1 MALGVVAAACFATS
15 FVLNREMS
23 VAGGSW
29 LWSASLRYLFML
41 PPLVLLVW
49 IRGGLPGVVRS
60 LRARPGAWLGWSTVG
75 FGLFYAP
82 LTWASQEGAGWLLAA
97 TWQLVIVAGIVIG
110 GRVPGRTLAV
120 SLLIVAG
127 VALAQTQNAH
137 GMDAGTVARVVVPV
151 LVAAVAYPLGNRK
164 LLGRDGLDG
173 VQRTLAMTLG
183 SLPLWV
189 ALAATAGLRVGAP
202 GRDQVVQCLIV
213 ALASGVVA
221 TTLFFRA
228 TDLVRDRPAALGA
241 VEATQAAE
249 VPFTLAGEALVT
261 GIAPPTP
268 TAWTGLALIVGGLC
282 LHALHQPPAV
292 EPEEGGEASKAAPE
306 AGEPPGPRHPGRA
319 AQGQPDRQRQQGQQR
334 QIVAVSITKR

>member
-1 MALGVVAAACFATS
+1 MNRNRGAAVPMALGVVAAACFATS

-49 IRGGLPGVVRS
+49 VRGGLPGVVRS
-60 LRARPGAWLGWSTVG
+60 LRARPGPWLGWSTVG

-110 GRVPGRTLAV
+110 GRVPRRTLAV

-127 VALAQTQNAH
+127 VVLAQTQNAH
-137 GMDAGTVARVVVPV
+137 GMGAGTTARVVVPV

-189 ALAATAGLRVGAP
+189 VLAGTAGLRVGGP
-202 GRDQVVQCLIV
+202 GRGQVVQCLIV

-241 VEATQAAE
+241 VEATQATE
-249 VPFTLAGEALVT
+249 VPFTLAGEALLT
-261 GIAPPTP
+261 GVATPSP

-282 LHALHQPPAV
+282 LHALHRPPPEPPATAWASATPAR
-292 EPEEGGEASKAAPE
+292 PEVPAPR
-306 AGEPPGPRHPGRA
+306 PPFARTP
-319 AQGQPDRQRQQGQQR
+319 
-334 QIVAVSITKR
+334 

>member
-1 MALGVVAAACFATS
+1 MNRDRGSAVPMALGVVAAACFASS

-23 VAGGSW
+23 AAGGSW
-29 LWSASLRYLFML
+29 LWTASLRYLFMV

-60 LRARPGAWLGWSTVG
+60 LRARPGLWLGWSTVG

-110 GRVPGRTLAV
+110 GRVPRRTLAV

-137 GMDAGTVARVVVPV
+137 GMNAATIARVVVPV

-183 SLPLWV
+183 SLPLWL
-189 ALAATAGLRVGAP
+189 ALAGTAGLRAGAP

-213 ALASGVVA
+213 ALVSGVVA

-249 VPFTLAGEALVT
+249 VPFTLAGEALLT
-261 GIAPPTP
+261 GVAAPTP
-268 TAWTGLALIVGGLC
+268 PAWTGLALIVGGLC
-282 LHALHQPPAV
+282 LHALHRPAPEPPAAATAW
-292 EPEEGGEASKAAPE
+292 ASATPARPAVPAPRSPS
-306 AGEPPGPRHPGRA
+306 ARTP
-319 AQGQPDRQRQQGQQR
+319 
-334 QIVAVSITKR
+334 

>member
-1 MALGVVAAACFATS
+1 MALGVLAAACFATS

-23 VAGGSW
+23 LAGGSW

-49 IRGGLPGVVRS
+49 VRGGLPGVVRS
-60 LRARPGAWLGWSTVG
+60 LRARPGPWLGWSTVG

-110 GRVPGRTLAV
+110 GRVPRHTLAV

-127 VALAQTQNAH
+127 VVLAQTQNAH
-137 GMDAGTVARVVVPV
+137 GMDAGTIARVVVPV

-183 SLPLWV
+183 SLPMWV
-189 ALAATAGLRVGAP
+189 VLAGTAGLRVGAP
-202 GRDQVVQCLIV
+202 GRGQVVQCLIV

-249 VPFTLAGEALVT
+249 VPFTLAGEALLT
-261 GIAPPTP
+261 GVATPSP

-282 LHALHQPPAV
+282 LHALHRPPPEPPAPAWPGATPAR
-292 EPEEGGEASKAAPE
+292 PEVPAPR
-306 AGEPPGPRHPGRA
+306 PPSARTP
-319 AQGQPDRQRQQGQQR
+319 
-334 QIVAVSITKR
+334 

>member
-1 MALGVVAAACFATS
+1 MRTGRGTGVPMALGVVAAGCFATS

-49 IRGGLPGVVRS
+49 MRGGLPGVVRS
-60 LRARPGAWLGWSTVG
+60 LRARPWSWLGWSTVG

-82 LTWASQEGAGWLLAA
+82 LTWASRAGAGWLLAA
-97 TWQLVIVAGIVIG
+97 TWQLVIVAGILIG
-110 GRVPGRTLAV
+110 GRVPRRTLAV

-137 GMDAGTVARVVVPV
+137 GLDVGTLARVVVPV
-151 LVAAVAYPLGNRK
+151 LVAAVAYPLGNRR

-173 VQRTLAMTLG
+173 VQRTLAMTVG
-183 SLPLWV
+183 SMPLWV
-189 ALAATAGLRVGAP
+189 VLAGAAGLRVGAP

-213 ALASGVVA
+213 ALVSGVVA

-261 GIAPPTP
+261 GVATPAP
-268 TAWTGLALIVGGLC
+268 AGWTGLALIIGGLC
-282 LHALHQPPAV
+282 LHALHRPPTTPRPYAAPTPPEAAAV
-292 EPEEGGEASKAAPE
+292 EAQAPG
-306 AGEPPGPRHPGRA
+306 A
-319 AQGQPDRQRQQGQQR
+319 
-334 QIVAVSITKR
+334 

>member
-1 MALGVVAAACFATS
+1 MNRNSGTAAPMALGVVAAACFASS

-29 LWSASLRYLFML
+29 LWTASLRYLFML

-49 IRGGLPGVVRS
+49 VRGGLPGVVRS
-60 LRARPGAWLGWSTVG
+60 LRARPGTWLGWSTVG

-82 LTWASQEGAGWLLAA
+82 LTWAGREGAGWLLAA

-110 GRVPGRTLAV
+110 GRVPRRTLAV

-127 VALAQTQNAH
+127 VALAQTQNAD
-137 GMDAGTVARVVVPV
+137 GLDTGSVARVVVPV
-151 LVAAVAYPLGNRK
+151 LVAAVAYPLGNRR

-189 ALAATAGLRVGAP
+189 ALAGTAGLRVGAP

-213 ALASGVVA
+213 ALVSGVVA

-261 GIAPPTP
+261 GVATPAPS
-268 TAWTGLALIVGGLC
+268 AWAGLALIVGGLC
-282 LHALHQPPAV
+282 LHALHRPPERTA
-292 EPEEGGEASKAAPE
+292 
-306 AGEPPGPRHPGRA
+306 
-319 AQGQPDRQRQQGQQR
+319 
-334 QIVAVSITKR
+334 AVSAGAVPARAEVPPRAEVPAPRPPSARTP